1 LDAPGGRGQIKGDV
15 DARSAFTD
23 ALTESGN
30 KVFQVAAQICR
41 VVADGLEVFPFAG
54 IEALANEGRG

>member
-1 LDAPGGRGQIKGDV
+1 M